1 MVRLATPVIAA
12 ELGWMSMGIVD
23 TLMVSPLGP
32 ASLGAVGI
40 GSMLFMAV
48 GIFGMGLLLGL
59 DTMISQAFGS
69 GDERACKDWLVAG
82 LWLAALACGP
92 LAVVL
97 WGMLAALPHM
107 GLHPDVAPLVYSYL
121 RIVSLSLPPLLLYAA
136 VRRYLQGMSRVGPI
150 AFALVS
156 ANLVNIAVNWLL
168 IEGRLGFP
176 ALGVV
181 GAAYATLVSRLY
193 MFAVLAAVSRWVWV
207 ARRGH
212 LRARPSGPVGD
223 AGGHV
228 GGTDGRVG
236 EADGRRHL
244 RPSGFGGHVGE
255 PSLPWT
261 RIRQLTSLGLPAAA
275 HLLFEV
281 GIFTAATAL
290 AGRLEPAS
298 LAAHHI
304 ALNIASVIFMVPL
317 GVASAG
323 AVLVGQGIGR
333 RDGPAAARAGWTALL
348 LVVAIML
355 TSATAMWSWP
365 SLWVGLFTEDAGVI
379 VIGSRLLLVAA
390 AFQLF
395 DGLQV
400 TATGVLRG
408 IGETRL
414 PMVASLIGYWGVG
427 LPLGY
432 WLCFHAGHGV
442 FGLWMGLAASLMF
455 VGTALVWL
463 WRIRVRQTVAG
474 MALRAVPA

>member
-40 GSMLFMAV
+40 GSMLFIAV

-59 DTMISQAFGS
+59 DTMISQAFGA
-69 GDERACKDWLVAG
+69 GDERACKEWLVAG
-82 LWLAALACGP
+82 LWLAVLACLP
-92 LAVVL
+92 LAAVL
-97 WGMLAALPHM
+97 WLMLASLPNL
-107 GLHPDVAPLVYSYL
+107 GLHPDVAPLVHDYL

-150 AFALVS
+150 AFAVVS
-156 ANLVNIAVNWLL
+156 ANIVNIAVNWLL

-181 GAAYATLVSRLY
+181 GAAYATLGSRLY
-193 MFAVLAAVSRWVWV
+193 MLAILAAVSRWLWV

-212 LRARPSGPVGD
+212 LR
-223 AGGHV
+223 
-228 GGTDGRVG
+228 
-236 EADGRRHL
+236 L
-244 RPSGFGGHVGE
+244 RPAGYGGQVPLRPWGFGGQVGE
-255 PSLPWT
+255 PSLPW
-261 RIRQLTSLGLPAAA
+261 RIWRLTSLGLPAAA

-304 ALNIASVIFMVPL
+304 ALSIASVIFMVPL

-323 AVLVGQGIGR
+323 AVLVGQGIGK

-355 TSATAMWSWP
+355 SSALAMWSWP
-365 SLWVGLFTEDAGVI
+365 AFWVGLFTDDTGVI
-379 VIGSRLLLVAA
+379 GIGSRLLLVAA

-432 WLCFHAGHGV
+432 WLCFPAGYGV
-442 FGLWMGLAASLMF
+442 VGLWMGLAASLML

-463 WRIRVRQTVAG
+463 WQVRVRQTVASLE
-474 MALRAVPA
+474 LRAVPA

>member
-1 MVRLATPVIAA
+1 MMEDVPSSFLSRVVALRSAVIPMLRLAMPVIAA

-23 TLMVSPLGP
+23 TLMVSPLGA

-40 GSMLFMAV
+40 GSMLFLAV

-59 DTMISQAFGS
+59 DTMVSQAFGA
-69 GDERACKDWLVAG
+69 GDERACKNWLVAG
-82 LWLAALACGP
+82 LWLAMLSCVP
-92 LAVVL
+92 LAAVL
-97 WGMLAALPHM
+97 WLMVVSLPHL
-107 GLHPDVAPLVYSYL
+107 GLHPDVAPLVHRYL
-121 RIVSLSLPPLLLYAA
+121 SVVCLSLPPLLVYAA

-156 ANLVNIAVNWLL
+156 ANIVNIAVNWVL

-181 GAAYATLVSRLY
+181 GAAYATLVSRVY
-193 MFAVLAAVSRWVWV
+193 MCAVLAAVSRWLWV
-207 ARRGH
+207 SRRGH
-212 LRARPSGPVGD
+212 LRPRP
-223 AGGHV
+223 
-228 GGTDGRVG
+228 
-236 EADGRRHL
+236 ADGEDATTS
-244 RPSGFGGHVGE
+244 RPGVAA
-255 PSLPWT
+255 LPWL
-261 RIRQLTSLGLPAAA
+261 RVWQLLGLGLPAAA

-290 AGRLEPAS
+290 AGRLEPAA

-317 GVASAG
+317 GLSSAG

-333 RDGPAAARAGWTALL
+333 REALVAARAGWTALL
-348 LVVAIML
+348 MVVGLMCA
-355 TSATAMWSWP
+355 SALAFWWHPAMW
-365 SLWVGLFTEDAGVI
+365 VRLFTDDED
-379 VIGSRLLLVAA
+379 VIGIGRRLLLVAA

-408 IGETRL
+408 LGETRL
-414 PMVASLIGYWGVG
+414 PMYASLVGYWGMG

-432 WLCFHAGHGV
+432 WLCFHAGYGV

-455 VGTALVWL
+455 VGTALVWV
-463 WRIRVRQTVAG
+463 WGVRIRQTVAT
-474 MALRAVPA
+474 MPLRTVEA

>member
-1 MVRLATPVIAA
+1 MMEGVSLPWLSHLSDLRGSLVPLLRLATPVIAA

-32 ASLGAVGI
+32 AALGAVGI

-59 DTMISQAFGS
+59 DTMVSQAFGA

-82 LWLAALACGP
+82 LWLAVLACVP
-92 LAVVL
+92 LAGVL
-97 WGMLAALPHM
+97 WLLLASLGRL
-107 GLHPDVAPLVYSYL
+107 GLHPAVAPLVYDYL
-121 RIVSLSLPPLLLYAA
+121 WIVCLSLPPLLLYAA

-156 ANLVNIAVNWLL
+156 ANVINIAVNWVL
-168 IEGRLGFP
+168 IEGRLGVP
-176 ALGVV
+176 ALGVQ
-181 GAAYATLVSRLY
+181 GAAIATVVSRLY
-193 MFAVLAAVSRWVWV
+193 LFVVLAAVSRWLWV
-207 ARRGH
+207 SRRAH
-212 LRARPSGPVGD
+212 LRPRARD
-223 AGGHV
+223 AGG
-228 GGTDGRVG
+228 R
-236 EADGRRHL
+236 L
-244 RPSGFGGHVGE
+244 GE

-290 AGRLEPAS
+290 AGRLAPDS

-323 AVLVGQGIGR
+323 AVLVGQGVGR

-348 LVVAIML
+348 VVVAIML
-355 TSATAMWSWP
+355 TSALAMWSWP
-365 SLWVGLFTEDAGVI
+365 AMWIGLFTDDGAVI
-379 VIGSRLLLVAA
+379 AIGSPLLLVAA

-408 IGETRL
+408 LGETRW
-414 PMVASLIGYWGVG
+414 PMLSSLLGYWGVG

-432 WLCFHAGHGV
+432 WLCFSAGYGV
-442 FGLWMGLAASLMF
+442 IGLWMGLAASLMV

-463 WRIRVRQTVAG
+463 WDRRVRQTVAS
-474 MALRAVPA
+474 LRVQAVPA